1 MDRRLQV
8 SEPHTVS
15 EPKREGDRPLSEIAW
30 EIRRSWKKVNYAA
43 QPYLDAMF
51 SLNKITDNYIMDSG
65 SSVVAY
71 FLSNASSWRGDDAR
85 RIKAELKA
93 MLKGAS

>member
-1 MDRRLQV
+1 
-8 SEPHTVS
+8 
-15 EPKREGDRPLSEIAW
+15 
-30 EIRRSWKKVNYAA
+30 
-43 QPYLDAMF
+43 MF